1 MAKDK
6 KVGSPIIIPSINM
19 DAFKAALDRVAR
31 IEHHDPDVREQALK
45 IARGLLTSTGQF
57 SAKDTGRYYNIKHNI
72 NPADV
77 QTTIGN
83 IPGVKLKKPKNMSWE
98 DFYKEAKGGTLIN
111 IGGDR
116 SNLGRLTHING
127 QELAWPVDLHA
138 GAKYMQEPNPG
149 AVWANNATHGS
160 ALQNQI
166 LKAAE
171 KGPVYGA
178 FTPMGPGS
186 VDSSHN
192 MFDAVMAQIP
202 NSKISKTDA
211 KDFDEMI
218 RGGYHV
224 PVPNSK
230 DPEKAKKAQAK
241 RQRVAEIMQEW
252 PGIMNAKQAAEF
264 ARNLNGDQRKDIIQ
278 FMDQG
283 KYLKAGF
290 PEIGVT
296 RAAITDPALLA
307 TPGNMIGHRIVKFDP
322 NNLAPASKKFVH
334 STYTTNTGGQ
344 YVGDVPL
351 IQRHYAMPDVTEHLL
366 GKPTSAGDI
375 VHPYSLDQMG
385 RATSRKMFEEQ
396 KQMQPINDK
405 MINSIGEG
413 QRLQEKYG
421 FADGG
426 EVEPVHIMHQHFGH
440 PIFTGVEHK
449 AGGGEVDQGQDSMTA
464 YHGSPHNFDK
474 FQTSQIGTGEGAQS
488 FGHGLYFAQN
498 EKVAKNYRDNLAGQN
513 TYLIDHILQH
523 APELKNADSNTKMD
537 LHKWAMNE
545 KYDPHTAAKWAQAGN
560 SYLRQIDPTRIANV
574 LSSYKNAARGH
585 MYEVGIKAHPDDF
598 LDWDDYRA
606 NQSNTVNRA
615 VRKLIE
621 DKINKENP
629 SNDQKNRYLSMGL
642 TGRNLY
648 SLIHEDPKEA
658 ARLLHEHGVKG
669 IRYLDELSRHK
680 DDDDED
686 KTHNYVVFNDKDV
699 DIKRKYAQ
707 GGDVDND
714 VIPHGDPKRE
724 QNLTAFQKNNHP
736 DVPPVAYHGTI
747 GNFNEFSDKLK
758 RSSTG
763 AKSAEM
769 GHWFTDTPRV
779 AQSYA
784 HYAAT
789 DVPVRKLVEAAEK
802 AGRRQDWDAHDKYMT
817 DAEKMEFHFRD
828 PENEKRGQN
837 IMPVHLSMK
846 NPHVIDANGGDF
858 NDLEGGLSKHIL
870 YAKRK
875 GHDGLIIK
883 NLDDAA
889 GIAHL
894 PATHYMV
901 FHPHQIKSA
910 TGNQGTFDPKN
921 PDITK
926 STGGDVDDHIHA
938 MEAQHFGKGGKVMP
952 KPKKTVKAYKL
963 FRTDP
968 KRPGDLFPLFVDAN
982 TPVPM
987 GKWVAAKA
995 GDPGKDPTKVK
1006 SKLGDLAYRPGWH
1019 SGDLPIA
1026 THIGGKSDP
1035 SLTAPDYRPDNQVWA
1050 EVEHPAD
1057 KDWQSVANSRA
1068 QTNKAGQVIP
1078 RTAHITDQVPHG
1090 GFYRYKTNPNM
1101 TGNWLISGG
1110 MKVNRILSDDEVK
1123 AINDKHGVADLPRMG
1138 KSHGGDVGSPYEDAI
1153 KKAKEEY
1160 EHVGL
1165 RTVEKPITGNISA
1178 SSVWD
1183 DGKPTKEKLNGVSAT
1198 DVNAPK
1204 SRSQHGL
1211 AEKDWH
1217 VGYYP
1222 GNYTYVLGSHSAD
1235 WGEDSGEKV
1244 MHDPKVVFGG
1254 HRDSILGKKPTAKLE
1269 GGTVNGYEGGG
1280 VVGHRVHFP
1289 SLSAVYD

>member
-6 KVGSPIIIPSINM
+6 KVGSPIIAPSINM

-31 IEHHDPDVREQALK
+31 IEHHNPDVREQALK
-45 IARGLLTSTGQF
+45 IAKSLLTPTGQF

-230 DPEKAKKAQAK
+230 DPEKVKKAQAK

-322 NNLAPASKKFVH
+322 NNLAPASKKFEH

-351 IQRHYAMPDVTEHLL
+351 IQRHYAMPDVTEQLL
-366 GKPTSAGDI
+366 AKPTSAGDI
-375 VHPYSLDQMG
+375 VHPYSLDQHG
-385 RATSRKMFEEQ
+385 RGTSRKMFEEQ

-421 FADGG
+421 FAHGG

-642 TGRNLY
+642 TGRDLY

-699 DIKRKYAQ
+699 DIKRKYERGGRVRFSQ
-707 GGDVDND
+707 GGTDSYDYRGEHQAPGPEDGAPLHDLTKVYPDDVYGPNGFQYYGET
-714 VIPHGDPKRE
+714 GDPSDRTNFSLVQSMRGKPNASVTMYRAVPNVPSVAKE
-724 QNLTAFQKNNHP
+724 LAKLEEDMANYQRRGRLPRDAWTTDKSRWYDSSAHQRNL
-736 DVPPVAYHGTI
+736 
-747 GNFNEFSDKLK
+747 L
-758 RSSTG
+758 R
-763 AKSAEM
+763 
-769 GHWFTDTPRV
+769 
-779 AQSYA
+779 
-784 HYAAT
+784 
-789 DVPVRKLVEAAEK
+789 EK
-802 AGRRQDWDAHDKYMT
+802 A
-817 DAEKMEFHFRD
+817 E
-828 PENEKRGQN
+828 
-837 IMPVHLSMK
+837 
-846 NPHVIDANGGDF
+846 
-858 NDLEGGLSKHIL
+858 
-870 YAKRK
+870 
-875 GHDGLIIK
+875 
-883 NLDDAA
+883 
-889 GIAHL
+889 
-894 PATHYMV
+894 
-901 FHPHQIKSA
+901 
-910 TGNQGTFDPKN
+910 
-921 PDITK
+921 
-926 STGGDVDDHIHA
+926 
-938 MEAQHFGKGGKVMP
+938 
-952 KPKKTVKAYKL
+952 
-963 FRTDP
+963 
-968 KRPGDLFPLFVDAN
+968 
-982 TPVPM
+982 
-987 GKWVAAKA
+987 
-995 GDPGKDPTKVK
+995 
-1006 SKLGDLAYRPGWH
+1006 
-1019 SGDLPIA
+1019 
-1026 THIGGKSDP
+1026 
-1035 SLTAPDYRPDNQVWA
+1035 
-1050 EVEHPAD
+1050 
-1057 KDWQSVANSRA
+1057 
-1068 QTNKAGQVIP
+1068 
-1078 RTAHITDQVPHG
+1078 
-1090 GFYRYKTNPNM
+1090 
-1101 TGNWLISGG
+1101 
-1110 MKVNRILSDDEVK
+1110 
-1123 AINDKHGVADLPRMG
+1123 
-1138 KSHGGDVGSPYEDAI
+1138 
-1153 KKAKEEY
+1153 
-1160 EHVGL
+1160 
-1165 RTVEKPITGNISA
+1165 
-1178 SSVWD
+1178 
-1183 DGKPTKEKLNGVSAT
+1183 KEKLNPPKEIGINAGDWVTTNRQYAKDHGESALNGNYKILT
-1198 DVNAPK
+1198 KKAKAKELFTAGD
-1204 SRSQHGL
+1204 SHH
-1211 AEKDWH
+1211 EW
-1217 VGYYP
+1217 GYYP
-1222 GNYTYVLGSHSAD
+1222 
-1235 WGEDSGEKV
+1235 EK
-1244 MHDPKVVFGG
+1244 K
-1254 HRDSILGKKPTAKLE
+1254 AE
-1269 GGTVNGYEGGG
+1269 GGAVNGYEGGG
-1280 VVGHRVHFP
+1280 EVDRRQMHHKDVTERVPQLTEGANKLAQGEIDKHEYQRLVNQHKPVHPYESVPAPATHEEMYAALQENKRDKLGQAENIPEGHPVGLRLDIPAYKDHGVWVPTIHNQSDHKTIAHGSHAMVSDATFKIPQNKALKVATGTAKSPFATIDGNFNHISHEDAIQLAAHALNHPEWTQVGMDPERHGFFYDRRTQRPVKNAAKVLQVGPLVLAHHAELGDLSDPEYHYALGGNVGHRVHFP